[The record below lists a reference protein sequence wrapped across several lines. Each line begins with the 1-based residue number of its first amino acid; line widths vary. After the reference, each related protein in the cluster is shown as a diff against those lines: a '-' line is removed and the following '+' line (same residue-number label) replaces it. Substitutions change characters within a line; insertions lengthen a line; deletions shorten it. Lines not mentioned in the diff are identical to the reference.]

1 MTTPDPTPATPEH
14 WARRVRRLV
23 VGAPRDLADSRLFHR
38 LALIPFLAWV
48 GLGADGLSSSSYGP
62 EEAYRALG
70 AYPFLAVG
78 LAAVMAG
85 TVLLISAC
93 YSRIIEE
100 FPSGGGGY
108 VVASKLLGPRAGVT
122 SGSALLVDYVL
133 TITTSVA
140 AAGDAVYSFLPPEW
154 AATKLGA
161 EVAAILFL
169 TVLNIRGVRES
180 VVTMLPIFLVFLVTH
195 ALMIGGGILGHLPEL
210 PATVARVRSGW
221 EQGMSTIG
229 LMGML
234 LLFVRAYSLGGG
246 TYTGIEAV
254 SNGLTIMREPRVRT
268 GRRTMLYMALS
279 LAITASGLLLCY
291 LLWQLAPVEG
301 KTMNAVLAERLT
313 AGLPFGRSFAVLALL
328 SEGLLLIVA
337 AQAGFLDGPR
347 VLANM
352 AVDSWVPHRFASLSE
367 RLTTQ
372 NGILL
377 MGAASLAA
385 LVYTRGAVSHLIVMY
400 SINVFLTFS
409 LSMFAMLK
417 LWLSRRGAGPGW
429 KRRSLLF
436 GAGFALCAT
445 ILAITVVEKFAEG
458 GWVTVLVTAIVIAG
472 CFLVR
477 RHYDRARRTMEQL
490 YRELG
495 DLPLD
500 EQSIATPPVLDPRGA
515 TAAILVS
522 SYGGVGIH
530 TVLNTLRAF
539 PGFFKNVVFVT
550 VGVVDSGEFKGE
562 HAVADLRTRTEGML
576 AQYVRLAHGLGLAAT
591 GRYAVGTEVVEEA
604 ERLCLQVARE
614 YPRAT
619 FFAGKMIF
627 QRERWW
633 QGVLH
638 NETALAIQKR
648 LQWAGRTM
656 MTMPLR
662 VREDASG

>member
-1 MTTPDPTPATPEH
+1 MDAPHLPPGERPGL
-14 WARRVRRLV
+14 ARRARRLL

-62 EEAYRALG
+62 EEAFRALG

-85 TVLLISAC
+85 TVLLISAS

-108 VVASKLLGPRAGVT
+108 VVATKLLGPKAGVT

-140 AAGDAVYSFLPPEW
+140 AAGDAVFSFLPPEW
-154 AATKLGA
+154 AGTKLGF
-161 EVAAILFL
+161 EVVAILFL
-169 TVLNIRGVRES
+169 TVLNVRGVRES

-210 PATVARVRSGW
+210 AGTVVRVRTGW
-221 EQGMSTIG
+221 HEGLSTIG

-254 SNGLTIMREPRVRT
+254 SNGLTIMREPRVQT

-291 LLWQLAPVEG
+291 LLWQLVPVEG
-301 KTMNAVLAERLT
+301 KTMNAVLVERLT
-313 AGLPFGRSFAVLALL
+313 AGLPFGHSFSVLALL
-328 SEGLLLIVA
+328 SEGMLLIVA

-385 LVYTRGAVSHLIVMY
+385 LLYTRGLVSHLIVMY

-417 LWLSRRGAGPGW
+417 LWVSRRGTDPRWWRRAG
-429 KRRSLLF
+429 LF

-458 GWVTVLVTAIVIAG
+458 GWVTMVVTAIVITL
-472 CFLVR
+472 CFVVR
-477 RHYDRARRTMEQL
+477 RHYHQARATMDQL

-495 DLPLD
+495 ELPVD
-500 EQSIATPPVLDPRGA
+500 EASVARPPALDPRA
-515 TAAILVS
+515 PTAAILVS

-530 TVLNTLRAF
+530 TVLNVLRAF
-539 PGFFKNVVFVT
+539 PGFYKNVVFLS

-562 HAVADLRTRTEGML
+562 HAVEELRRRTDETL
-576 AQYVRLAHGLGLAAT
+576 AQYVRLANGLGLAAA
-591 GRYAVGTEVVEEA
+591 GRQSIGTEVVEEA

-614 YPRAT
+614 FPRTT

-656 MTMPLR
+656 VTMPLR
-662 VREDASG
+662 VREPG